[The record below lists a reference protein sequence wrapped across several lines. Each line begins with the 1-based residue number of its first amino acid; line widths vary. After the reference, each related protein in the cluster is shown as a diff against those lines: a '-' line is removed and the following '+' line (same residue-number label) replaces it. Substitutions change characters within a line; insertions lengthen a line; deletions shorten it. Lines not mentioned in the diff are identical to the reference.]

1 MHFFLSIPV
10 SEAGRSSYLDGEPRQ
25 RSGGEEPFLN
35 CFLSIP
41 VSEPAARRLR
51 PVREDPTAGAA
62 FFPNSTAGAAFEPK
76 SSVKSHGFRY
86 FSNFNRRGGFFPNS
100 TAGAAFEPKSSGKSH
115 GVKRSSTPAL
125 QVLLSIFHGENS
137 LPKSNCF
144 LYEKIIRRFFRKRQ
158 KIRNILPPR
167 KSKKVFYF
175 LPIILYFVGFVCA
188 HSCKSTQ
195 TTYGCHVS

>member
-1 MHFFLSIPV
+1 MAV
-10 SEAGRSSYLDGEPRQ
+10 SRFKHRNNACSSSSSTYRSTNIFPNS
-25 RSGGEEPFLN
+25 
-35 CFLSIP
+35 
-41 VSEPAARRLR
+41 
-51 PVREDPTAGAA
+51 TAGAV

-76 SSVKSHGFRY
+76 SSVKSHDFRY
-86 FSNFNRRGGFFPNS
+86 FPISTAGATFFPNSTAGAVFYANSTAGAAFFPNS